1 MKKGNVTVFIVE
13 NDKKKKKKK
22 KNELQLLNIATA
34 KKPW

>member
-22 KNELQLLNIATA
+22 NEKQLLNIATA

>member
-13 NDKKKKKKK
+13 NDKKKK

>member
-13 NDKKKKKKK
+13 NDKKKKKK

>member
-13 NDKKKKKKK
+13 NDKKKKK